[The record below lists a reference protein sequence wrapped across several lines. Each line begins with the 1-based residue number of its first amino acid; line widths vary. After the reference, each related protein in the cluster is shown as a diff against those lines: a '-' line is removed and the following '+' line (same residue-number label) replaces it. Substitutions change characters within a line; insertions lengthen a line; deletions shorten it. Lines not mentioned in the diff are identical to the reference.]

1 MLQENILKE
10 APHLNKRVIGY
21 QRILCSERSIR

>member
-10 APHLNKRVIGY
+10 ASHLNIKQSKVTECLPENY
-21 QRILCSERSIR
+21 A

>member
-10 APHLNKRVIGY
+10 APHLNIK
-21 QRILCSERSIR
+21 QSEATERLPENYA